1 MTSLKHFILAG
12 VLGTL
17 GVAGLV
23 VPWYSSRTLDTELNA
38 FANGAR
44 TGDLVVHKFVHQSGL
59 FNSSGTME
67 FRLRDSCEVDT
78 EQDPASFSVQYTVSH
93 LPSIRGVMQFEWSLL
108 PQGLTLATIE
118 EIIGPGTKLSGT
130 GAIGFDGLL
139 DMNLDLPELNFSNNG
154 VTFQVTPSK
163 GSLIANSTAI
173 QFVWSLSRFVARGK
187 GEALD
192 MKGLSLNMD
201 LKDRNLGTGTI
212 FLGVESISTSSLS
225 IEGLQVRSETTE
237 IKDQLSSKV
246 SESIKVF
253 KFMGQ
258 SMNDL
263 ELEASVT
270 GLHAPSV
277 RSLVEIGQV
286 SCGFKNMTA
295 DESQKVRK
303 VMETLLTTGM
313 SIGIPTVKGSGADG
327 RVSANLMVE
336 LMPASD
342 GTIAL
347 EKNLRSSGQLVITG
361 NLLNPGQV
369 DMALATGYADK
380 IPGGLKA
387 AFSYQDGLLK
397 MSDKTLDAGLVK
409 SALAQADKAI
419 ENFLHPRVAPARAE
433 AEVADDTGE
442 SSAPVPQ

>member
-1 MTSLKHFILAG
+1 MTSLKRFILAG

-17 GVAGLV
+17 GLAGLV
-23 VPWYSSRTLDTELNA
+23 VPWYSSRTLDTEIKA
-38 FANGAR
+38 FADGAR
-44 TGDLVVHKFVHQSGL
+44 TGDLVVHKFEHRSGL
-59 FNSSGTME
+59 FKSSGMME

-93 LPSIRGVMQFEWSLL
+93 IPSIRSVMQIDWSLL
-108 PQGLTLATIE
+108 PQGQTLATIE
-118 EIIGPGTKLSGT
+118 KIIGPGAKLSGT
-130 GAIGFDGLL
+130 GALGFNGLL
-139 DMNLDLPELNFSNNG
+139 EMNLDLPELNFSDNG
-154 VTFQVTPSK
+154 VTFQITPSK
-163 GSLIANSTAI
+163 GSLTTNSTAT
-173 QFVWSLSRFVARGK
+173 QFIWSLSRFVARGK

-212 FLGVESISTSSLS
+212 SLGVESISTSSLS
-225 IEGLQVRSETTE
+225 IEGLLVRSETTE
-237 IKDQLSSKV
+237 IKDKLSSKV

-253 KFMGQ
+253 KFMDQ
-258 SMNDL
+258 IMSDL

-277 RSLVEIGQV
+277 RSLVEIGKV
-286 SCGFKNMTA
+286 SCGFKNMTT
-295 DESQKVRK
+295 DESQMVRK
-303 VMETLLTTGM
+303 VVKTLLTTGM
-313 SIGIPTVKGSGADG
+313 SIGIPSVKGSGADG

-347 EKNLRSSGQLVITG
+347 EKYLRSSGQIVITG
-361 NLLNPGQV
+361 TLLNPGQV
-369 DMALATGYADK
+369 DMALATGYAEK

-419 ENFLHPRVAPARAE
+419 ENFLNPRVAPARVE
-433 AEVADDTGE
+433 AEVSDDMGE
-442 SSAPVPQ
+442 NNASAPQ